1 MTARKA
7 TFSGSWYPAEPK
19 ACEQAINAFMEGA
32 PTDLDNSGPFIGGI
46 VPHAGWFYSGDIACR
61 VIRLLIEET
70 PPDLILIFGMH
81 LPPGAPNY
89 IMTEGSWETPFGDI
103 PIAEDIAK
111 ALTQEF
117 SFKIETNTHFT
128 PDNTIELQLPFIKY
142 FFTRSNIIPI
152 GVPPNRASFK
162 IGKAAATMAKAKG
175 MRLKVIGSTD
185 LTHYGSNYGF
195 MPKGTGT
202 EAVEWVKQVNDRKAI
217 DAMLAMDPDKILE
230 EAESNSNACCSG
242 AAATAVAAAKEM
254 GAKSGRLVTY
264 ATSHDKSPGENLV
277 GYAGV
282 VF

>member
-7 TFSGSWYPAEPK
+7 TFSGSWYPADTK
-19 ACEQAINAFMEGA
+19 ACEQAIKAFIEGA
-32 PTDLDNSGPFIGGI
+32 TTDLDDAGPFVGGI

-61 VIRLLIEET
+61 VIRLLVEET

-117 SFKIETNTHFT
+117 SFKIETSTHFT

-142 FFTRSNIIPI
+142 FFNQSKIIPI

-162 IGKAAATMAKAKG
+162 IGTAAAAMAKAKG

-195 MPKGTGT
+195 MPKGTGA
-202 EAVEWVKQVNDRKAI
+202 EAVAWVKHENDRKAI
-217 DAMLAMDPDKILE
+217 DAMLAMDPDKILD
-230 EAESNSNACCSG
+230 EAESNLNACCSG
-242 AAATAVAAAKEM
+242 AVATAVAAAKEM
-254 GAKSGRLVTY
+254 GAQSGQLVAYT
-264 ATSHDKSPGENLV
+264 TSHDKSPGDNLV